1 MKRSAA
7 LPAKPV
13 AILAPMS
20 SIASFDAPPPPMKLA
35 AAAEAQRLGLAAE
48 GGGQR
53 TDAVAAGLGGFVA
66 AAVGCTVVVVV
77 AAAVGCTV
85 VVVVD

>member
-48 GGGQR
+48 GGGAE
-53 TDAVAAGLGGFVA
+53 D
-66 AAVGCTVVVVV
+66 
-77 AAAVGCTV
+77 
-85 VVVVD
+85 